1 MEVVNTLAYCNTA
14 TITDLKSFI
23 VQAPRVNVTTLFS
36 ASLMLLLLKNF
47 FLSLASF
54 LRSVQ
59 GTLTEGEG

>member
-1 MEVVNTLAYCNTA
+1 MEVANTIAYWNTA
-14 TITDLKSFI
+14 TITALKSFI
-23 VQAPRVNVTTLFS
+23 VQAPRVNVLTLFS
-36 ASLMLLLLKNF
+36 ASLMLLLLKKL